1 MQFLMDV
8 RKIGEVAKQLSALP
22 VPWVIDHM
30 GYVPTSEGVNNPG
43 FQTLLSML
51 KDGNGW
57 VKLSGA
63 FRVSSEGAPYRDTI
77 PFARALVEA
86 NPDRMVWGSDWPHVA
101 IKPPMPK
108 IGNLLDLFADWVPDE
123 AQRKKIFVDNPHK
136 LYGFSDTH

>member
-1 MQFLMDV
+1 MFGGGIGLEAIALLAKKIKSFGWHMQFLMDV
-8 RKIGEVAKQLSALP
+8 RKIGEVAKQLSILP

-30 GYVPTSEGVNNPG
+30 GYVPASEGVNNPG

-77 PFARALVEA
+77 PFVRALVK
-86 NPDRMVWGSDWPHVA
+86 RTRPHA
-101 IKPPMPK
+101 M
-108 IGNLLDLFADWVPDE
+108 GQRLAACRDQAADAENW
-123 AQRKKIFVDNPHK
+123 
-136 LYGFSDTH
+136 